1 MIARSNL
8 EDEFRVPDEHLF
20 FASLAEV
27 KTANE
32 FKIKIGKNL
41 KIELY
46 RSVYFFLQENVEI
59 RTMTGII
66 AVELT

>member
-32 FKIKIGKNL
+32 FKIGKNL

-59 RTMTGII
+59 RTMIGII